1 MGIGTNNLRAKLP
14 NPKSWHWDRTPSLSD
29 PRLPVLG
36 ILILYVVLGITVL
49 GFNRSPL
56 RTNIYVSNVHE
67 KRQAEGSLLWM
78 NAGNVDRANCLRQAN
93 VMSGIDPSSFLN
105 RLDSSVVALRQS
117 CLGDKVPIQKLLLS

>member
-1 MGIGTNNLRAKLP
+1 LGIGTNNLRAKLP

-49 GFNRSPL
+49 GFNHSPL
-56 RTNIYVSNVHE
+56 RTNICVSNVHE

-78 NAGNVDRANCLRQAN
+78 NAGNVDRANYLRQN
-93 VMSGIDPSSFLN
+93 IDFWKLMQICTRKSFSPRRD
-105 RLDSSVVALRQS
+105 RL
-117 CLGDKVPIQKLLLS
+117 